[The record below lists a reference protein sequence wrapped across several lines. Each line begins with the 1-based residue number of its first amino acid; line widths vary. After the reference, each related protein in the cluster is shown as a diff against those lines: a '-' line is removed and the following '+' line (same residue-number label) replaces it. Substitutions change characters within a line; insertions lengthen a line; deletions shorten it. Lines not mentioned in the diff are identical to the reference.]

1 MSKYIAVVLV
11 AMGGFFVRSL
21 SLSGAVATM
30 LVGTAVAVSFSWQGL
45 CLLGLFFG
53 TSSFWSHFR
62 HQQKQLLAEKIE
74 KGAQRDYVQ
83 VFANGSIP
91 AAISLLALAFPHWSW
106 QGLFAVSIAAANAD
120 TWASEIG
127 SVSRQSPRMIT
138 TWKKVESGTSGA
150 VTSLGTLASFFGAFV
165 IAIVADLLWHDIS
178 IVAVSILGFLGS
190 ALDTYIGAV
199 WQASYRCTVC
209 GMETE
214 KRKHCGKQ
222 TIRIKGQDW
231 LNNDVVNWL
240 SIFCSTIVYFF
251 VIKL

>member
-1 MSKYIAVVLV
+1 MNEYIVIVLV
-11 AMGGFFVRSL
+11 AVVGFFARSL
-21 SLSGAVATM
+21 SFSGAIATM
-30 LVGTAVAVSFSWQGL
+30 LVGTAVALRFSWQGL
-45 CLLGLFFG
+45 CLLGVFFG
-53 TSSFWSHFR
+53 TSSVWSHFR

-91 AAISLLALAFPHWSW
+91 AVISVCALVFPYWDWH
-106 QGLFAVSIAAANAD
+106 GLFAVSIAAANAD

-138 TWKKVESGTSGA
+138 TWKKVEPGTSGA
-150 VTSLGTLASFFGAFV
+150 VTSLGTLAAFFGAFV
-165 IAIVADLLWHDIS
+165 IALAANFVWRDVSVVAIS
-178 IVAVSILGFLGS
+178 MFGFFGS
-190 ALDTYIGAV
+190 VVDTYIGAV

-209 GMETE
+209 GIETE

-240 SIFCSTIVYFF
+240 AIFCSTIVYFF
-251 VIKL
+251 VMKL